1 MHTQDAET
9 HAKDALTKDMHHGHG
24 GPRQRAPMR
33 ASEPSG
39 QLVTPKHKFLSPI
52 DNY

>member
-24 GPRQRAPMR
+24 GPACTDVR